1 MTIATHPKLTALPE
15 QRLILPLSMTCEQFK
30 SLDFL
35 LEYTR
40 SVRLSY
46 LDGYVQIMTRSSKHE
61 IIKYLMAGMLGQ
73 FFF

>member
-1 MTIATHPKLTALPE
+1 MTLGTHPKLTALPE
-15 QRLILPLSMTCEQFK
+15 QRLMLPRSMTWEQFK
-30 SLDFL
+30 ALDLL

-46 LDGYVQIMTRSSKHE
+46 LDGYVEIMTLSSKHE

-73 FFF
+73 FF